1 MGKSAGPARPS
12 VRFGAD
18 SAPYGGQGRI
28 APLNSVDDLANPAPS
43 ASRNP
48 DRPARLSAVARPAG
62 RGGPSR
68 AAGSGARRAGRGA
81 PLSADDARRA
91 ALFGADEQLRRCGL
105 GVGPRG
111 LSLSADPSHDGGALA
126 RHSGPLAES
135 VGRPDRLAEPARR
148 LPGQPLSGRGEDG
161 SASG

>member
-28 APLNSVDDLANPAPS
+28 APLNSADDLANPAPS
-43 ASRNP
+43 DSRNP

-62 RGGPSR
+62 RGSVR
-68 AAGSGARRAGRGA
+68 RVAGSGAGSAGRRA

-91 ALFGADEQLRRCGL
+91 ALFGADEQLRRRGL
-105 GVGPRG
+105 SVGPRG
-111 LSLSADPSHDGGALA
+111 LSLSADPSHDGRALA
-126 RHSGPLAES
+126 RHSGPLAGP
-135 VGRPDRLAEPARR
+135 VGRP
-148 LPGQPLSGRGEDG
+148 
-161 SASG
+161 

>member
-28 APLNSVDDLANPAPS
+28 APLNSTDDLANPAPS

-62 RGGPSR
+62 RGGAR
-68 AAGSGARRAGRGA
+68 RTAGSGAGRAGRSP
-81 PLSADDARRA
+81 PLSADDARRP

-105 GVGPRG
+105 GVGPSG
-111 LSLSADPSHDGGALA
+111 LSLSAHTPGDRSALA
-126 RHSGPLAES
+126 RHPGPPAGP
-135 VGRPDRLAEPARR
+135 VGRPDGLARPARR

-161 SASG
+161 SA